1 MQIDNIKQFIKSNAW
16 TYSKKFS
23 KTAEHDYI
31 VYDYLDDEN
40 KKTFRSFVLFIRKN
54 GKAEYFW
61 GKKYI
66 YYYLDGYKYWTMG
79 SPIEQTIILNR
90 AKVCL

>member
-1 MQIDNIKQFIKSNAW
+1 MEINDIKQFIESVWW
-16 TYSKKFS
+16 TYSKHYS
-23 KTAEHDYI
+23 KTAEHEYI
-31 VYDYLDDEN
+31 VYYYLDDDK
-40 KKTFRSFVLFIRKN
+40 KKTFRSFVLFIREN

-90 AKVCL
+90 AKV

>member
-1 MQIDNIKQFIKSNAW
+1 MHIDDIRQFIKSVLW
-16 TYSKKFS
+16 TCSKHYS

-40 KKTFRSFVLFIRKN
+40 KKTFRSFVLFIREN
-54 GKAEYFW
+54 GKEERFFS
-61 GKKYI
+61 KKYI

-79 SPIEQTIILNR
+79 NPLEETIILNR
-90 AKVCL
+90 AKI